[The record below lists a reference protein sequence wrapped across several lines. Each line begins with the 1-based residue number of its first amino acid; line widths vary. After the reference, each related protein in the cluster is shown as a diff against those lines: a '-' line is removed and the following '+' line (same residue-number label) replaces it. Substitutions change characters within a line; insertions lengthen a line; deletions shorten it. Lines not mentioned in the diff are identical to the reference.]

1 MSKIGLVI
9 GRGTGC
15 FRSGVISALKQD
27 SRRAG
32 IRSER
37 SHGWR
42 SERSEG
48 NMPFSC
54 QDTLKYE
61 TSFYKP

>member
-1 MSKIGLVI
+1 MEIKGVQNRFLTI
-9 GRGTGC
+9 GRGTGYSQ
-15 FRSGVISALKQD
+15 SGVISALKQD
-27 SRRAG
+27 SGRVG

-54 QDTLKYE
+54 QNRLN
-61 TSFYKP
+61 